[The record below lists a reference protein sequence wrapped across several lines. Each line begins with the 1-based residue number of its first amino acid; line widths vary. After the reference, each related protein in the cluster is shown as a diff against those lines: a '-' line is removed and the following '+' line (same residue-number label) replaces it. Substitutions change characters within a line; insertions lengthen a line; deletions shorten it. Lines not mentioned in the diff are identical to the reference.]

1 MKSDRY
7 GSHWDK
13 PFLFLAH
20 SGTNGVC
27 CWCLKSPSDEIH
39 HARYRDSR
47 GLIVDREVI
56 GRDVFPVCK
65 SCHSNMN
72 PNGCHGSKH
81 WITGRG
87 NDNRNTDPAVKR
99 LELGYKLLSP

>member
-1 MKSDRY
+1 MKRDRY
-7 GSHWDK
+7 GDRWDK

-27 CWCLKSPSDEIH
+27 CWCLKNPSGEIH

-47 GLIVDREVI
+47 GSIVNREVI
-56 GRDVFPVCK
+56 GRDIFPVCK
-65 SCHSNMN
+65 KCHHKAN
-72 PNGCHGSKH
+72 PAGCHGGKY

-87 NDNRNTDPAVKR
+87 DNNHNTGAAVKR